1 VQEFKIRCGVLIIG
15 ALSLVAGVV
24 CIVISLSFFIP
35 DLKKAK
41 SAKDK
46 WGVFFEFVIEPF
58 AGLTSLFYLGLLLI
72 LYGLLKVSNLL

>member
-1 VQEFKIRCGVLIIG
+1 MQEIEIGCGVLIME

-24 CIVISLSFFIP
+24 CIVISFSFFIP

-72 LYGLLKVSNLL
+72 LYGLLKVSYLL

>member
-1 VQEFKIRCGVLIIG
+1 MYRNFVEFFYTRFKERKI
-15 ALSLVAGVV
+15 
-24 CIVISLSFFIP
+24 
-35 DLKKAK
+35 
-41 SAKDK
+41 AKDK